1 MTNNPKL
8 PREGLTFLGRLKRNN
23 NREWFLKNKAIYEE
37 SVRQPMLELI
47 EALAHEFA
55 DFAPEIAVSPRSLFR
70 IYRDTRF
77 SKDKRPFKT
86 HVAASFSARGFDR
99 HQGAGFYFHIAPTE
113 LLIGGGIYRP
123 VPEELRSVR
132 SHIAANHQRLDEIV
146 KARQFRKLFGTLTGE
161 QSSRMPRGYS
171 PDHPAGHYLRYK
183 DLLAARE
190 LKSTDSTKSNFLAT
204 LVETYRAMNPLIR
217 FLNEPLLRDRHERDR
232 RDRFVQP

>member
-1 MTNNPKL
+1 V
-8 PREGLTFLGRLKRNN
+8 RN
-23 NREWFLKNKAIYEE
+23 
-37 SVRQPMLELI
+37 
-47 EALAHEFA
+47 
-55 DFAPEIAVSPRSLFR
+55 
-70 IYRDTRF
+70 
-77 SKDKRPFKT
+77 
-86 HVAASFSARGFDR
+86 
-99 HQGAGFYFHIAPTE
+99 
-113 LLIGGGIYRP
+113 
-123 VPEELRSVR
+123 
-132 SHIAANHQRLDEIV
+132 HIAANHQRLDEIV

-232 RDRFVQP
+232 RDRFVRP